1 MAKVQATL
9 STKLVMNM
17 NVEKEQ
23 KKTST
28 GGMIAAAAIIIA
40 MACLLFYCIMH
51 RPVEKPLEIPLPKV
65 IVQTPRT
72 NEVVDYVIQTGT
84 LVAYNSVDL
93 VARVEGYLDSIKFTD
108 GTIVKKGEELFII
121 QPDTYYQ
128 QWIAAQANVTAL
140 KAGNVYNKSEYERQ
154 KKMYAEDATSLNN
167 VEKWLAKT
175 QESDAEIEKAIANE
189 KIAAINYSYTHVNAP
204 FDGRLGRHL
213 IDPGNLVGHGAAT
226 TIVTIEQIDLIYAY
240 FNLNE
245 LDLIKLRDAAKALG
259 FKPEDIN
266 QISAD
271 IKLQNETTFSHKG
284 KLDFVNTGLN
294 ASTGTLEF
302 RAILDNKDYALLP
315 GLFVQVRIPTSKPTK
330 RMTIPDSAL
339 LYDQIGPYVLIADE
353 NNIVKLKRVKLG
365 GIEQEMRIVTQ
376 GLTVSD
382 KVIVEG
388 LQFATPGNKVTVSEQ
403 TSKNE
408 LG

>member
-1 MAKVQATL
+1 MH
-9 STKLVMNM
+9 MNAEI
-17 NVEKEQ
+17 NQ
-23 KKTST
+23 KKMSV
-28 GGMIAAAAIIIA
+28 GGMIAAAIIIIA
-40 MACLLFYCIMH
+40 AAGILIYFTMH
-51 RPVEKPLEIPLPKV
+51 KSDEKPLQIPLPKV
-65 IVQTPRT
+65 IVQNPQWK
-72 NEVVDYVIQTGT
+72 EVVDYVTQTGT

-93 VARVEGYLDSIKFTD
+93 VARVEGYLDSIQFTD
-108 GTIVKKGEELFII
+108 GSIVKKGQQLFII
-121 QPDTYYQ
+121 EPDTYYQ
-128 QWIAAQANVTAL
+128 HLIAAQANVTAL
-140 KAGNVYNKSEYERQ
+140 KAANIYNKSEYERQ
-154 KKMYAEDATSLNN
+154 KRMYAEDATSLNN
-167 VEKWLAKT
+167 VEKWLART

-204 FDGRLGRHL
+204 FDGRVGRHL
-213 IDPGNLVGHGAAT
+213 VDPGNLVGHGAAT

-245 LDLIKLRDAAKALG
+245 LDLIKLRDAARALG
-259 FKPEDIN
+259 FKSEDIN

-271 IKLQNETTFSHKG
+271 IKLQNETTFKHQG

-294 ASTGTLEF
+294 ASTGTLEL

-330 RMTIPDSAL
+330 QMTIPDSAV
-339 LYDQIGPYVLIADE
+339 LYDQIGPYVLVTDE
-353 NNIVKLKRVKLG
+353 NSVVQLKRLKLG
-365 GIEQEMRIVTQ
+365 GIEQQMRIITQ
-376 GLTVSD
+376 GLTASD
-382 KVIVEG
+382 RVIVEG